1 MLRDLVASGAGRM
14 TATQPVVLVLDD
26 EKNIRS
32 AIDIALRHEG
42 MNVIQAHDVAAARRM
57 LHERIVDVMI
67 VDIRLGDV
75 SGLDFFRAI
84 QAEDLAPPTL
94 FISGHATLTE
104 AAQAVKL
111 GGFDFLEKPFS
122 AEKIAVSVRRC
133 LEAATLR
140 ERLRLAQDARNTLII
155 GDAANIRRLVH
166 DAIKVAHTNAAV
178 LITGESGSGKELVA
192 NCIHANSD
200 RVQQP
205 FVKVNCS
212 AIPESLVESELF
224 GHERGAFT
232 GAVAARR
239 GLFEVAHRGVIFLDE
254 IADLAPS
261 AQAKILR
268 VLQNGEIQRV
278 GAEHTTQVDVR
289 VISGTH
295 KDLKQAVA
303 DGIFRED
310 LFYRLNVVPLRV
322 PALRERLEDLP
333 LLVASLM
340 STICQRNNLRE
351 KPIDAEVFDELRR
364 HDWPGNVRELQN
376 LLERLMI
383 MSGERIG
390 VLDLPEDILA
400 STGRGAAAPV
410 SALKEFRD
418 RAEREHIIA
427 TLRRLNGNVSQTAL
441 ELGVGR
447 TYLHKRLSVLQIA
460 KKDFLT

>member
-1 MLRDLVASGAGRM
+1 VTDAR
-14 TATQPVVLVLDD
+14 PVVLVLDD
-26 EKNIRS
+26 EKNIRT
-32 AIDIALRHEG
+32 AIEIALDQEG
-42 MNVIQAHDVAAARRM
+42 MHVLAAHDVAAALRT
-57 LHERIVDVMI
+57 LHERIVDAMI

-75 SGLDFFRAI
+75 SGLEFFRRA
-84 QAEDLAPPTL
+84 QADGVAPPTI

-133 LEAATLR
+133 LEMSNLR
-140 ERLRLAQDARNTLII
+140 ERLHRAEAAQDTQLV
-155 GDAANIRRLVH
+155 GDSPVMRRLVLE
-166 DAIKVAHTNAAV
+166 AVKVARTNANV

-200 RVQQP
+200 RAQQP

-212 AIPESLVESELF
+212 AIPESLIESELF

-232 GAVAARR
+232 GAVAARK

-254 IADLAPS
+254 IADLAIS

-268 VLQNGEIQRV
+268 ALQSGEIQRV
-278 GAEHTTQVDVR
+278 GAERPTLVDVR
-289 VISGTH
+289 VLSGTH
-295 KDLKQAVA
+295 KDLKAAVA
-303 DGIFRED
+303 EGRFRED
-310 LFYRLNVVPLRV
+310 LYYRLNVVPLRV
-322 PALRERLEDLP
+322 PALRERTEDIP
-333 LLVASLM
+333 LLVKFLM
-340 STICQRNNLRE
+340 KRLGGRNNLRD
-351 KPIDAEVFDELRR
+351 KPIDDEVFDELKR

-376 LLERLMI
+376 LLERLLI
-383 MSGERIG
+383 MSGERITT
-390 VLDLPEDILA
+390 LDLPEEILGA
-400 STGRGAAAPV
+400 GARGGAPGDV

-427 TLRRLNGNVSQTAL
+427 TLRRLNGNVSQAAL

-447 TYLHKRLSVLQIA
+447 TYLHKRLAVLQIA
-460 KKDFLT
+460 RRDFLA